1 MATVRLLEVEDWALY
16 RSVRLA
22 SLADSPGAFCST
34 LAREE
39 AFAPGVWRDRLAAR
53 NTFLA
58 ETGDGPA
65 GLAAVVPAEDGT
77 AELVGMWVAPSARGR
92 GVGDLL
98 VRACVDR
105 AAECGLHELRLWVFE
120 GNHQAERLYARHG
133 FTKTG
138 TAQPGTAGPA
148 QPGAPGATQP
158 GAPSAAQSGRSGGDG
173 RQFEMARLV
182 TVG

>member
-22 SLADSPGAFCST
+22 SLADSPEAFWSS

-39 AFAPGVWRDRLAAR
+39 AFAPDVWQDRLAAR

-65 GLAAVVPAEDGT
+65 GLAAVVPDEGAA

-98 VRACVDR
+98 VRAALDW
-105 AAECGLHELRLWVFE
+105 AAGRGFAELRLWVFE
-120 GNHQAERLYARHG
+120 GNHRAERLYARHG
-133 FTKTG
+133 FART
-138 TAQPGTAGPA
+138 GPA
-148 QPGAPGATQP
+148 KPGRPG
-158 GAPSAAQSGRSGGDG
+158 RDEM
-173 RQFEMARLV
+173 QFEMARAV
-182 TVG
+182 TAR